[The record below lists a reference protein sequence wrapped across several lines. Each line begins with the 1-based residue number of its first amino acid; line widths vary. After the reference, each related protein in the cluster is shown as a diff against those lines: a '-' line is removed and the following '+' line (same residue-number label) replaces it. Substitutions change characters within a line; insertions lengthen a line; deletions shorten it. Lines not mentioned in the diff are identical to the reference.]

1 MVCSWMHGNIQ
12 NNILRLKQ
20 CLMYKSF
27 YRGNRRPSDMEYM
40 DSPFLPMSICKAHWL
55 VISMP
60 WFLAGCMIIFRIIVS
75 IHDLAVSNSNLGF
88 RRTFVSCRVGG
99 LSPPRCH
106 LPHAFGDL
114 GYSGLS
120 SLRTLSSDK
129 MVFVSCR

>member
-75 IHDLAVSNSNLGF
+75 IHDLAVSNWNLGF
-88 RRTFVSCRVGG
+88 RRA
-99 LSPPRCH
+99 LSPAELEDWHRLAATFP
-106 LPHAFGDL
+106 
-114 GYSGLS
+114 
-120 SLRTLSSDK
+120 TLSETSDT
-129 MVFVSCR
+129 VVWPHCEL